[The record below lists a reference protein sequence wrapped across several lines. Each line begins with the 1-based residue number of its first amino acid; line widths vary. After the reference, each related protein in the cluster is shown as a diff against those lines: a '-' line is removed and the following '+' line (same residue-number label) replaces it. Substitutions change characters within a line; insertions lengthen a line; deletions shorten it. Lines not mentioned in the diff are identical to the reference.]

1 MARKIS
7 GNKIYVASVGLR
19 RGRIDDFAATVL
31 REIGIEGGMRAPRA
45 LEDFEDEAFDLV
57 VSLTPEARDR
67 IAEFARGAPTTLVY
81 WPTPDPTG
89 VEGSRENVLDAYR
102 GVRDGLGPAHSR
114 LGRNRNCLRALYAD
128 HRIAAKIRGRS
139 VSNLAVVAGWAKLA
153 RFFTRVIIS
162 LCRQIAKAASENI
175 CSLRLG
181 GAPHGGS

>member
-1 MARKIS
+1 MAEALARKIS

-31 REIGIEGGMRAPRA
+31 REIGIEGGIRAPRA

-81 WPTPDPTG
+81 WPTPDPTI

-102 GVRDGLGPAHSR
+102 GVRDGLVR
-114 LGRNRNCLRALYAD
+114 
-128 HRIAAKIRGRS
+128 RIRDLVGTETA
-139 VSNLAVVAGWAKLA
+139 
-153 RFFTRVIIS
+153 
-162 LCRQIAKAASENI
+162 
-175 CSLRLG
+175 
-181 GAPHGGS
+181 